1 MVALLL
7 FLMCA
12 CVGSVVL
19 AAGATASG
27 RVSSAEE
34 GGNKQRY
41 AVSSAADLIMSQL
54 NGTETNQSSR
64 NMTLNQNWTCDYTQS
79 DYDYEQDSSSVAG
92 YQIGTPEITSGTFV
106 LELDQND
113 VNGKWNTV
121 VLSQVAGS
129 TEASHT
135 YDMNNY
141 LSVDSNHSLSER
153 TKKADNIEVLRDMM
167 AYGIYRHYWTNTTD
181 PNQITDGTDPWQDIT
196 MGIIEWDSFG
206 FDEGD
211 KAYKIAT
218 ESSSPLK
225 MTVSAEDNSKDVSI
239 PNVYVEI
246 SMDQDFV
253 LKFDLYCKNDNGLK
267 AAEKWLVYT
276 PVTAQVE
283 RASVDNETVENDDNL
298 VITDSNGNTTVS
310 LPNQKHKH
318 RLTRSQNLHITW
330 DDGKLMARDPDK
342 GSDSE

>member
-79 DYDYEQDSSSVAG
+79 DYESDPSSAAG
-92 YQIGTPEITSGTFV
+92 YKIGTPTITSGTFV
-106 LELDQND
+106 MGLDQND
-113 VNGKWNTV
+113 DKSKWNTK
-121 VLSQVAGS
+121 VLSQAADS
-129 TEASHT
+129 TQASRT
-135 YDMNNY
+135 YDMNTY
-141 LSVDSNHSLSER
+141 LSADSNHSLSEG
-153 TKKADNIEVLRDMM
+153 TKMADNIEVLRDMM
-167 AYGIYRHYWTNTTD
+167 AYGIYRHYWTNTTN
-181 PNQITDGTDPWQDIT
+181 PNQITDGTDPWQGIT
-196 MGIIEWDSFG
+196 MGTIEWDSFG

-225 MTVSAEDNSKDVSI
+225 MTVKAEDNSKDISI
-239 PNVYVEI
+239 PDVYVEI

-253 LKFDLYCKNDNGLK
+253 LKFDVYCKNDNGAK

-283 RASVDNETVENDDNL
+283 RASDDNETVEDAGGL
-298 VITDSNGNTTVS
+298 VITDNGNTTAS
-310 LPNQKHKH
+310 LPNQKHTH
-318 RLTRSQNLHITW
+318 TLTRSQNLHITW

>member
-64 NMTLNQNWTCDYTQS
+64 NMTLNQKWTCDYTQS
-79 DYDYEQDSSSVAG
+79 DYERDPSIVAG
-92 YQIGTPEITSGTFV
+92 YKIGIPKITSGTFV
-106 LELDQND
+106 MGLDQND
-113 VNGKWNTV
+113 VNGKWNTE

-129 TEASHT
+129 TEVGHT

-141 LSVDSNHSLSER
+141 LSVDSNHSLSKG

-181 PNQITDGTDPWQDIT
+181 PNQITDGTDPWQGIT

-225 MTVSAEDNSKDVSI
+225 MTVNAEDNSKDVSI

-253 LKFDLYCKNDNGLK
+253 LKFDLYCKNDNGSK

-283 RASVDNETVENDDNL
+283 RTSDDNETVEDADDL
-298 VITDSNGNTTVS
+298 DITDSNGNTTVS

-318 RLTRSQNLHITW
+318 TLTRSQNLHITW